1 MHKLDF
7 MCIFPCRVVYFVT
20 DLINRLYAFSK
31 YLEQYLAMT
40 VTWCILK
47 ILYLQ
52 GI

>member
-1 MHKLDF
+1 MHKWCF
-7 MCIFPCRVVYFVT
+7 VCIFPYRVDYFVT
-20 DLINRLYAFSK
+20 DLINMLYAFSK
-31 YLEQYLAMT
+31 CLEQYLAIT